1 MGCCQGLCKNI
12 GVCMAK
18 GAPITPLSLP
28 MQVLRRGSHF
38 HGLTRREQ
46 EIAYLVVQ
54 GFHNKEI
61 ASRCFISEL
70 TVKDHLKHIYQ
81 KMGIHQRADLLLR
94 LLGISGS

>member
-1 MGCCQGLCKNI
+1 
-12 GVCMAK
+12 MAK
-18 GAPITPLSLP
+18 GAPIMPPPLLL
-28 MQVLRRGSHF
+28 QGLRRRLHF
-38 HGLTRREQ
+38 HGLTPREQ
-46 EIAYLVVQ
+46 EIAYLLVR

-61 ASRCFISEL
+61 ALRCFISEL

>member
-1 MGCCQGLCKNI
+1 
-12 GVCMAK
+12 MANR
-18 GAPITPLSLP
+18 APITAPPSQ
-28 MQVLRRGSHF
+28 MEVLGQRLHS
-38 HGLTRREQ
+38 HGLTPREQ

-94 LLGISGS
+94 LLGISRP